1 MEVVIMEQ
9 LSKISTIM
17 QELGKIITED
27 EERFLDIPIYYSMM
41 ELIADNIPD
50 TAVVFEILPF
60 RYDSANCTYERQL
73 DVIIVHNT
81 DYEREIILRLTKY
94 AEDMIELFDWNI
106 MSHSGDYELQF
117 LQGSEIRAKRNNRE
131 DAESYKGSKTLF
143 SSLIVLSYMLRY

>member
-1 MEVVIMEQ
+1 MEE

-17 QELGKIITED
+17 QELGKLITTD

-41 ELIADNIPD
+41 ELIADNMPD

-60 RYDSANCTYERQL
+60 RYDSSSCTYERQL

-94 AEDMIELFDWNI
+94 AEDMIDLFDWNI
-106 MSHSGDYELQF
+106 MSHSGNYELRF

-143 SSLIVLSYMLRY
+143 SSLIVLSYLLRY